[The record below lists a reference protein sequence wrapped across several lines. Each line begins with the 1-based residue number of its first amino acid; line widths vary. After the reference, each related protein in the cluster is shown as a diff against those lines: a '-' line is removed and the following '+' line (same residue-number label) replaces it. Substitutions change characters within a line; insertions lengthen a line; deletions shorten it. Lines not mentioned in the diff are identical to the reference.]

1 MSNAD
6 TVDIDVDIDNVFDIT
21 TCNLAQIIAESNR
34 FLFHISLIHI
44 ATSIIEDKK
53 EIFNETLFKTL
64 LITSMAILM
73 YHVFFRKLVEP
84 KVEKMKIVCGIDD
97 VDAYYNK
104 QVKQKIQEE
113 NLAKPA
119 KQNNLDKQYEWSEYH
134 GSAQTSRSVC
144 EKYGRYRRYRRDSR
158 YSKNRQDRQDSQTHR
173 AESASDRFG
182 SIFDKTIRR

>member
-21 TCNLAQIIAESNR
+21 ACNLAQIIAESNR

-97 VDAYYNK
+97 ADAYYNK
-104 QVKQKIQEE
+104 PVKQEIQEE
-113 NLAKPA
+113 NLAKLA
-119 KQNNLDKQYEWSEYH
+119 NQAKQSKQNNLDKQYERSEYH
-134 GSAQTSRSVC
+134 GSAQTTRTTRTARSNRSAQSVC
-144 EKYGRYRRYRRDSR
+144 EKYGRYSR
-158 YSKNRQDRQDSQTHR
+158 NRNRIQD
-173 AESASDRFG
+173 
-182 SIFDKTIRR
+182 

>member
-1 MSNAD
+1 MSSTD

-21 TCNLAQIIAESNR
+21 ACNLAQIIAESNR

-104 QVKQKIQEE
+104 PVKQEIQEE
-113 NLAKPA
+113 NLAKLA
-119 KQNNLDKQYEWSEYH
+119 KELNQSKQSKQNNLDTRYERPEYH
-134 GSAQTSRSVC
+134 GSARTARPVC
-144 EKYGRYRRYRRDSR
+144 EKYGRYSR
-158 YSKNRQDRQDSQTHR
+158 YKQNRNKKQDRQD
-173 AESASDRFG
+173 
-182 SIFDKTIRR
+182 